1 MWTIGCGVGCFACRM
16 GDATMMYSV
25 AVYEYEN
32 TRKTT
37 YTRNKDEA
45 EVVFKNAIGACV
57 KVILYYGCYIIGEWR
72 GMI

>member
-1 MWTIGCGVGCFACRM
+1 
-16 GDATMMYSV
+16 MMYSV

-32 TRKTT
+32 TCYAT

-57 KVILYYGCYIIGEWR
+57 KVILYYGCYIIGEWK